1 MNAAVKKFY
10 KYQGAG
16 NDFVIVEPEFFGLE
30 NKRTDSNTFSEEEKI
45 LIVPQVIELCH
56 RNFGIGADGY
66 LIVSKI
72 G

>member
-30 NKRTDSNTFSEEEKI
+30 NKRTDSNTFSEE
-45 LIVPQVIELCH
+45 
-56 RNFGIGADGY
+56 
-66 LIVSKI
+66 
-72 G
+72 